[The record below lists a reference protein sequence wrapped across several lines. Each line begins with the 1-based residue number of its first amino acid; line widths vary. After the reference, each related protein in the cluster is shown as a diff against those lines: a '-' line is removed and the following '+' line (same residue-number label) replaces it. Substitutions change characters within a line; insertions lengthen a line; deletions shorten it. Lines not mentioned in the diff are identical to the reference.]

1 MQYDATHKVYYLPY
15 YEGDQI
21 MNTAIYENLNKFSK
35 GSYENMK
42 GLYVMQTKAVEQ
54 LIEQQMAL
62 MSLGVEFVT
71 RQMKLASEAKGYKEV
86 LSGQTDITTEI
97 SSKVQG
103 IARNTLDIMNES
115 REELNTW
122 FENCVKETEKGLKE
136 ATKTGPVSKAA

>member
-1 MQYDATHKVYYLPY
+1 
-15 YEGDQI
+15 
-21 MNTAIYENLNKFSK
+21 MNTAIYENMNKLGK

-42 GLYVMQTKAVEQ
+42 GLYVMQTKTVEQ

-86 LSGQTDITTEI
+86 LSGQTEITTEI

-103 IARNTLDIMNES
+103 IARNTLDIINES

-122 FENCVKETEKGLKE
+122 FENCVKETEKGIKE

>member
-1 MQYDATHKVYYLPY
+1 MQYDAMHKAPYSPLLPRRKL
-15 YEGDQI
+15 
-21 MNTAIYENLNKFSK
+21 MNTAIYENMNKLGK

-42 GLYVMQTKAVEQ
+42 GLYVMQTKTVEQ

-62 MSLGVEFVT
+62 MSLSVEFVT

-86 LSGQTDITTEI
+86 LSGQTEITTEI

-103 IARNTLDIMNES
+103 IARNTLDIINES

-122 FENCVKETEKGLKE
+122 FENCVKETEKGIKE

>member
-1 MQYDATHKVYYLPY
+1 
-15 YEGDQI
+15 
-21 MNTAIYENLNKFSK
+21 MNTAIYENLNKLGK

-42 GLYVMQTKAVEQ
+42 GLYVMQTKTAEQ

-62 MSLGVEFVT
+62 MSLSVEFFT

-103 IARNTLDIMNES
+103 IARNTLDIVNES
-115 REELNTW
+115 RDELNAW
-122 FENCVKETEKGLKE
+122 FENCVKETEKGIKE
-136 ATKTGPVSKAA
+136 AAKTVPVSKAA